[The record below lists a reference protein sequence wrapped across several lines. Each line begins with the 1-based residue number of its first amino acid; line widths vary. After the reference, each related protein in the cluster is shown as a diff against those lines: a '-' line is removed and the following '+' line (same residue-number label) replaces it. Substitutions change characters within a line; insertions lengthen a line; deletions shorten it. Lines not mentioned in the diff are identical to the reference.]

1 MSLTKPGIVLL
12 LPKPAYKSWPAF
24 SNQ

>member
-12 LPKPAYKSWPAF
+12 LPKPAYKSYPAF